1 MANRGGRAALERL
14 QARMTEEVTVEDEAE
29 PVAVSLDGEGDNEP
43 DGGGGVIDD
52 PVDDDGPSID
62 YSHAGDD
69 ESEAEP
75 DPEPEPRDRSDR
87 RPAANDD
94 AVEALA
100 AQLAELRGEIAANKQ
115 AEAAEAQLVDDLQHV
130 RRAAG
135 LSQRN
140 LQEAQAAYAKHAAA
154 GEWGKAAQAQADMAA
169 AVADLREYQAAEAEL
184 VQEMRQPRRQQSTE
198 RQPAQQQP
206 PQQQGDAF
214 EQAISR
220 FSAPQQEWLRKNRD
234 DLTKSESRGKKAEA
248 AHHEAIEAGHKLNS
262 PAYFAHLDKV
272 MGYGVTTT
280 KTTKPA
286 PGKPQR
292 AAPTAGGSSAARG
305 SVTEVKLSRDEVNTA
320 KQLGMTAKAYAAQK
334 ARLIEN
340 GRDPSKSGPR
350 YSRESH
356 HVRR

>member
-29 PVAVSLDGEGDNEP
+29 PVAVSLDGEQPDGEGDNEP

-69 ESEAEP
+69 EGEAE
-75 DPEPEPRDRSDR
+75 PEPEPR

-100 AQLAELRGEIAANKQ
+100 AQLAELRGEIAAGKQ
-115 AEAAEAQLVDDLQHV
+115 VEAAEAQLVGDLQHV

-154 GEWGKAAQAQADMAA
+154 GEWGKAALAQADMAA

-184 VQEMRQPRRQQSTE
+184 VQEMRQPK
-198 RQPAQQQP
+198 RQPAAPTQPQQ
-206 PQQQGDAF
+206 PQQQADAF
-214 EQAISR
+214 EQAISK

-234 DLTKSESRGKKAEA
+234 DLTKSESRGKRAEA
-248 AHHEAIEAGHKLNS
+248 AHFEAIEAGHKLNS

-280 KTTKPA
+280 KATKPA